1 MRALILSVSTGGGHA
16 KAAEAIKESIMKNE
30 PQSEVLIIDTIKYI
44 SPFLDKL
51 VVGTY
56 LKSIRYYPSFFK
68 FLYKHSD
75 EEGRFTKSS
84 TLGND
89 YLTNKLYPTI
99 VDFEPD
105 ILIATHAFTAQ
116 ILSILRKK
124 FQWHKPSLV
133 VMTDYASHA
142 FWVHRNVDAYV
153 VSNEDMIEEL
163 ALRGR
168 NRNEIYPYGIPI
180 SEKFLKISKKEHIL
194 TKYQLSS
201 NKKIITIMGGSLGIG
216 NIEEILSEILH
227 IEKSYQII
235 VLTGKNEKLYDKMK
249 DLQPKCDHCLLPLE
263 YCEEMNDILSITDLL
278 ITKPGGLTITE
289 SFITGTPLAIYSA
302 IPGHE
307 VQNADYL
314 IRHGLAVDL
323 GTGENCGHT
332 IETLLED
339 DLFLQGM
346 KEKSKQNA
354 KPFAAQHIFE
364 LSRELIHERTQ
375 LSSEKRIDL

>member
-30 PQSEVLIIDTIKYI
+30 PQSEVQIIDTIKYI

-84 TLGND
+84 TIGND

-142 FWVHRNVDAYV
+142 FWVHRNVDAYI

-163 ALRGR
+163 TLRGR
-168 NRNEIYPYGIPI
+168 KRNQIYPYGIPI
-180 SEKFLKISKKEHIL
+180 SEKFLNISDRENIL
-194 TKYQLSS
+194 SKYNLKQD
-201 NKKIITIMGGSLGIG
+201 KKIITITGGSLGIG
-216 NIEEILSEILH
+216 NIEEILNEILK
-227 IEKSYQII
+227 IRKPYQII
-235 VLTGKNEKLYDKMK
+235 VLTGKNEKLYEKMSE
-249 DLQPKCDHCLLPLE
+249 LQTRCDHCLTPLE

-323 GTGENCGHT
+323 GTGEHCGPV
-332 IETLLED
+332 IENLLED
-339 DLFLQGM
+339 GNFLQTM
-346 KEKSKQNA
+346 KDKSKANA
-354 KPFAAQHIFE
+354 KPHAAQNIFE
-364 LSRELIHERTQ
+364 LCKELIEEKS
-375 LSSEKRIDL
+375 LNIDAKRIDL